1 MQNLFERRRFKRLPI
16 NIQLSVNKV
25 FKQDNDV
32 IEGLDADIEVFDI
45 SKTGIGFI
53 GAGKLPL
60 NYYFDIRIELPDN
73 DFFMAVIKIVRI
85 VEKEDKL
92 IYGAEFVGLA
102 PFLALKIDTYER
114 TIAQEDDGN
123 YMHYNFE

>member
-16 NIQLSVNKV
+16 NIQLLINKV
-25 FKQDNDV
+25 YKQDNDI
-32 IEGLDADIEVFDI
+32 IEGIEADVEVFDI

-53 GAGKLPL
+53 SSGKLPL
-60 NYYFDIRIELPDN
+60 NYYFDTRIELPGN

-85 VEKEDKL
+85 VEKDEKT

-114 TIAQEDDGN
+114 SIAQESDGN
-123 YMHYNFE
+123 YMHYEFH

>member
-16 NIQLSVNKV
+16 NIQLAVNKV
-25 FKQDNDV
+25 FKQDNDI
-32 IEGLDADIEVFDI
+32 IEGIDADIEVFDM

-53 GAGKLPL
+53 SEGKLPL
-60 NYYFDIRIELPDN
+60 NYYFDIRIELPEN

-85 VEKEDKL
+85 VEKEDKT

-114 TIAQEDDGN
+114 TISQEDDGN